1 MHHRMQARPFF
12 DTDDN
17 LTESGGWS
25 SIHLGESLEG
35 EL

>member
-1 MHHRMQARPFF
+1 MQTNPNF

-25 SIHLGESLEG
+25 GINLDKFQKG
-35 EL
+35 